1 MNLEKTEVMRICEQE
16 VGLHVVID
24 GKTIKQVNSFVYL
37 GGTVC
42 EDGGSSKE
50 IQRRVQAGA
59 AAWRRVE
66 GIMWDRKLK
75 KQLKGKV
82 LEACVVPA
90 CIYGLGTLALT
101 ERQEEKIQIAENN
114 WVRRIC
120 KVTQEDRR
128 KMKELREEIGMKKH
142 LKMKVAG
149 SRMRWAGH
157 VQRMGEDRLSK
168 RAWKA
173 EEGGRRR
180 GRPKL

>member
-1 MNLEKTEVMRICEQE
+1 MKGSR
-16 VGLHVVID
+16 
-24 GKTIKQVNSFVYL
+24 
-37 GGTVC
+37 
-42 EDGGSSKE
+42 SSKE
-50 IQRRVQAGA
+50 IQRRLQAGA
-59 AAWRRVE
+59 AAWKRVE

-75 KQLKGKV
+75 KQLKGAV
-82 LEACVVPA
+82 LETCVVPA

-101 ERQEEKIQIAENN
+101 ERQEKIQIAENN
-114 WVRRIC
+114 WVRKIC

-142 LKMKVAG
+142 LKMKVVG

-180 GRPKL
+180 G